1 MISIEIP
8 VTWGTHLTAV
18 LESIRN
24 QSFGD
29 YEIIIVDSSNNV
41 KTVEI
46 ANEFG
51 ARMFQGPK
59 PILAKRYL
67 GHKNSRGDI
76 ELFLDETRLLAKG
89 ALVRLNR
96 MTEDMVVIGEGEV
109 GNGFWVKLANLDK
122 QINMKYNLEKLNPEF
137 GFILP
142 RLFRRDVLDYSFR
155 MLMEKMGP
163 EIFSK
168 VVHIDH
174 QLIYREAYNY
184 STSVGIISDPMIFH
198 FGDESLMKIAKKYY
212 NYGKSD
218 RIRRYTP
225 YLKSL
230 SMRKR
235 KRTMPSVRDKILLAP
250 LYSARGISYALG
262 YYIGV

>member
-8 VTWGTHLTAV
+8 VIWGTHLVEV
-18 LESIRN
+18 LASIRN

-29 YEIIIVDSSNNV
+29 YEVIIIDSSNSA

-46 ANEFG
+46 ANDFG
-51 ARMFQGPK
+51 ARIFRGPK
-59 PILAKRYL
+59 SLLEARCA
-67 GHKNSRGDI
+67 GHKTSKGDR

-89 ALVRLNR
+89 ALERLNQ
-96 MTEDMVVIGEGEV
+96 MTEDMIVIGESEV
-109 GNGFWVKLANLDK
+109 GNGIWIRLANLDK
-122 QINMKYNLEKLNPEF
+122 QISMNYNLDKLNPEF

-142 RLFRRDVLDYSFR
+142 RLFKRDVLERSFR
-155 MLMEKMGP
+155 TLMEKLGP

-168 VVHIDH
+168 VINKDH
-174 QLIYREAYNY
+174 QLIYREAYNC
-184 STSVGIISDPMIFH
+184 STSVGIIPDPLIFH
-198 FGDESLMKIAKKYY
+198 FGDESLTKIAKKYY
-212 NYGKSD
+212 RYGKSD
-218 RIRRYTP
+218 RIRHYTP

-235 KRTMPSVRDKILLAP
+235 KRTIPTMRDKILLVP

>member
-18 LESIRN
+18 MESIRN

-29 YEIIIVDSSNNV
+29 YEIIIVDSSNNT

-46 ANEFG
+46 VNDFD
-51 ARMFQGPK
+51 ARIFQGPES
-59 PILAKRYL
+59 LLEARWT
-67 GHKNSRGDI
+67 GHRNSRGDR
-76 ELFLDETRLLAKG
+76 ELFLDETRLLAKD
-89 ALVRLNR
+89 ALERLNR
-96 MTEDMVVIGEGEV
+96 TTEDMTVVGESEM

-122 QINMKYNLEKLNPEF
+122 QISMNYNLDKLNPEF

-142 RLFRRDVLDYSFR
+142 RYFKRDVLDYSFR
-155 MLMEKMGP
+155 ALMEKMGP

-184 STSVGIISDPMIFH
+184 SISVGVIPDSLIFH
-198 FGDESLMKIAKKYY
+198 FRDETLRKIAKKYY
-212 NYGKSD
+212 RYGKSD
-218 RIRRYTP
+218 RIRCYTP

-230 SMRKR
+230 SF
-235 KRTMPSVRDKILLAP
+235 TGTAFTFSP
-250 LYSARGISYALG
+250 
-262 YYIGV
+262 